1 MSGCGTCLFYVPV
14 KGPDGKPVA
23 AGECRRHP
31 PGLCPIAEVV
41 DGKTLRAKWV
51 FPHVPPDHPICGD
64 YFVPPDPHKRVLMG
78 QAVEPDALMSVP
90 RGAWDFLQTRIAE
103 ASDGGEAVR
112 AEERKDGP
120 RLYDPD
126 SP

>member
-1 MSGCGTCLFYVPV
+1 MSSGCGTCLFYVPV
-14 KGPDGKPVA
+14 KGPDGKPIA

-31 PGLCPIAEVV
+31 PGPTFIEAGRL
-41 DGKTLRAKWV
+41 KWV

-64 YFVPPDPHKRVLMG
+64 YFEPPDPHKRVLMG
-78 QAVEPDALMSVP
+78 QPPEPDAMLQVP
-90 RGAWDFLQTRIAE
+90 RGALNFLQAKVAE
-103 ASDGGEAVR
+103 ARDAADDGGKAGQE
-112 AEERKDGP
+112 GP